1 VVQNI
6 WDFEVNRI
14 DGVIVKS
21 EAEVTLGEVKEWLET
36 VHKEFHF
43 DISSFAAHFDTWSA
57 TRQDIVIKLTRA
69 WLIDKAI
76 KAEQEKL

>member
-1 VVQNI
+1 MKK
-6 WDFEVNRI
+6 I
-14 DGVIVKS
+14 DGVIVKT
-21 EAEVTLGEVKEWLET
+21 EAEVTLGEVREWLET

-43 DISSFAAHFDTWSA
+43 DISTFAAHFDTWSA
-57 TRQDIVIKLTRA
+57 PRQDIVIKLTRA

>member
-1 VVQNI
+1 M
-6 WDFEVNRI
+6 
-14 DGVIVKS
+14 KT
-21 EAEVTLGEVKEWLET
+21 EAEVTLGEVKDWLET

-43 DISSFAAHFDTWSA
+43 SISSFAAHFDTWSA

-76 KAEQEKL
+76 KDEQEKL